1 MKERFVMIGE
11 KEKGKITKNEMYSII
26 DFMDKVGKN
35 NFPYKYEKIPLL
47 KRLSNK
53 KLNEYIFD
61 LVDQHIEEY
70 YLSIIYNIS
79 KAIDKDKKGRK

>member
-35 NFPYKYEKIPLL
+35 KFPYKYEKIPLL
-47 KRLSNK
+47 TRLSNK

-61 LVDQHIEEY
+61 LIDKHIEEY
-70 YLSIIYNIS
+70 YLSIIYNIN